1 MILTG
6 GDALSD
12 LVAEQGLGI
21 TVKSGHVDGIADAL
35 LRLLTDGLPEAD
47 FGPTLDL
54 LQWPVVSEPLVR
66 WLDSARRAPDS
77 PALELR

>member
-12 LVAEQGLGI
+12 LVAARGLGI
-21 TVKSGHVDGIADAL
+21 TVEPGNVTSIVDAL
-35 LRLLTDGLPEAD
+35 LQLLGDRPPAAD
-47 FGPTLDL
+47 FGPTIEEF
-54 LQWPVVSEPLVR
+54 QWPAVGAPLVR
-66 WLDSARRAPDS
+66 WIERARRAPDM